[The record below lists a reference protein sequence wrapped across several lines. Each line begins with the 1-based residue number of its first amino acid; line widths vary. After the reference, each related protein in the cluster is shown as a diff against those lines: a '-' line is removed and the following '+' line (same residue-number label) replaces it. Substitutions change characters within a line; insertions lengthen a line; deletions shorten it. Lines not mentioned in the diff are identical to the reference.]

1 MAQLLCTILAIWIF
15 KKTVSVIAMAATA
28 IVTAAHV
35 TATAIVILMIVIVIH
50 FATTAIK
57 LQQKN
62 PF

>member
-1 MAQLLCTILAIWIF
+1 
-15 KKTVSVIAMAATA
+15 MAATA